1 MTRAMNFFDTLLFS
15 ETMRESGMNEK
26 TAKALAEELKKI
38 NEANYASSKQDVK
51 DEAIKTRE
59 EIQNK
64 TLLSESRLEQK
75 ISKVENKISGLEHE
89 MHQEF
94 KLVRS
99 EIRNAVLA
107 TVISLGSIVAIC
119 SGVIIAFLK

>member
-1 MTRAMNFFDTLLFS
+1 MTKAMTFFDTLLFS

-26 TAKALAEELKKI
+26 TAKALAEELKKF
-38 NEANYASSKQDVK
+38 
-51 DEAIKTRE
+51 RE
-59 EIQNK
+59 ENTEAAK
-64 TLLSESRLEQK
+64 EEVLVQK
-75 ISKVENKISGLEHE
+75 NIVSTDINSLRGEMHQEFKSVRNE